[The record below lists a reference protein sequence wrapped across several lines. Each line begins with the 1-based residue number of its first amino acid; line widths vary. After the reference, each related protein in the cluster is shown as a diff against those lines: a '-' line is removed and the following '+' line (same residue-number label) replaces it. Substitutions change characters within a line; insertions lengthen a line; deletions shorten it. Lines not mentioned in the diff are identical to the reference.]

1 MARRT
6 GQLLF
11 DKLRDAPGGGSE
23 LPPREFRAGDTLQSP
38 ITDRPVL
45 SQNPVRSDSVARPA
59 EHLSSQ
65 TSPWVAV
72 RGRSLVLTLSSTSA
86 GIAVFLALL
95 LLSGA
100 YLIGSSVGERRGQE
114 RGFKLGRDS
123 YTSSTIDEIE
133 KARQLPPSPQLLGG
147 LLRDEP
153 VATPERSGNSSVLP
167 ETSDEA
173 SVPEALPE
181 SGIAWVGG
189 YNYIV
194 AQEFDG
200 QASQEAESARLFL
213 SENEVPAAVVR
224 LRSGKLATVVLEGFN
239 LKEPTQRRRADLL
252 KEKVARLGSKYFS
265 AGGRYKLE
273 GYFAA
278 YKSGAWE

>member
-11 DKLRDAPGGGSE
+11 DKLRGAPGGGSE
-23 LPPREFRAGDTLQSP
+23 LPPREFRAGDALPSP

-45 SQNPVRSDSVARPA
+45 SQNPVRSDSVARPT

-95 LLSGA
+95 LLSGV

-114 RGFKLGRDS
+114 QGFKLGRDS

-153 VATPERSGNSSVLP
+153 VATPERSGNSSVFP
-167 ETSDEA
+167 ESSDEA
-173 SVPEALPE
+173 SVSEAPSE
-181 SGIAWVGG
+181 SGIAWIEGH
-189 YNYIV
+189 NYIV

-224 LRSGKLATVVLEGFN
+224 LRSGRLATVVLEGFN

>member
-11 DKLRDAPGGGSE
+11 EKLRDAPGGSGE
-23 LPPREFRAGDTLQSP
+23 PAPHEFKAGEASPSP
-38 ITDRPVL
+38 ITDRPVV
-45 SQNPVRSDSVARPA
+45 SRNPVRSDSAARPA
-59 EHLSSQ
+59 DPLPSQ
-65 TSPWVAV
+65 PSPRVAV
-72 RGRSLVLTLSSTSA
+72 KGRSLVLTLSSTSA
-86 GIAVFLALL
+86 GIVIFLCLL
-95 LLSGA
+95 LLSAA
-100 YLIGSSVGERRGQE
+100 YLAGNSVGERRGQE

-123 YTSSTIDEIE
+123 YSSSTIDEIE
-133 KARQLPPSPQLLGG
+133 KARQQPPSPQLLGG
-147 LLRDEP
+147 LLRDQP
-153 VATPERSGNSSVLP
+153 AASPARSGNSDVLP
-167 ETSDEA
+167 KKSDEA
-173 SVPEALPE
+173 SVPETPPA
-181 SGIAWVGG
+181 SGIAWVEGH
-189 YNYIV
+189 NYIV

-224 LRSGKLATVVLEGFN
+224 LRSGRLAAVVLEGFN